1 MTPLIENVWNLLS
14 DEYNKYNK
22 ENPNF
27 KFDKTKKSDFKQI
40 FCTKYDDVMTKY
52 MDSSVEYLDR
62 HKVAALIIIS
72 LLEVDAIS
80 YENLDPDC
88 VFIGSELLALK
99 VGLAYMVEK
108 LNEKL
113 CSRGIKKIID
123 EFNFPNAQ
131 SCDTSYI
138 DIMCRNLYY
147 AKSDYKLNPLDLAD
161 RLFLVEYIALS
172 KEGIDPDILK
182 DY

>member
-1 MTPLIENVWNLLS
+1 MTPLIENVWNLLGS
-14 DEYNKYNK
+14 EYNKYSQQ
-22 ENPNF
+22 NPNF
-27 KFDKTKKSDFKQI
+27 EFDITKKEAFRNLFSQG
-40 FCTKYDDVMTKY
+40 YDEIIKKY
-52 MDSSVEYLDR
+52 MDASVDNLDR

-72 LLEVDAIS
+72 ILETDAIS
-80 YENLDPDC
+80 YANLDDDC

-99 VGLAYMVEK
+99 VGLAYMIEK

-113 CSRGIKKIID
+113 EARGVNKKI
-123 EFNFPNAQ
+123 ETFSFPNAQ
-131 SCDTSYI
+131 SCATSYM

-147 AKSDYKLNPLDLAD
+147 TKNDYKLNPLDLAD

-172 KEGIDPDILK
+172 HEGIDPDVLK